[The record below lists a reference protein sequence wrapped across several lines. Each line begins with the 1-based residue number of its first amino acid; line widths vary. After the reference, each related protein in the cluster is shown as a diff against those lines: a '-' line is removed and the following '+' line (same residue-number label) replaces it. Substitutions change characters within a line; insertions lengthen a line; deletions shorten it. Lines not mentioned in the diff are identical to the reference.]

1 MYIHRDNARNIGG
14 FVYICRMR
22 IYDMNSMR
30 ALWCKKKKNHTI
42 LGLNPRSTIFEKDDF
57 EKVI

>member
-30 ALWCKKKKNHTI
+30 ALWCKKKKKSY
-42 LGLNPRSTIFEKDDF
+42 NPGIESPIYYF
-57 EKVI
+57 